1 MLTDELRK
9 MTSGL
14 TTSIGKSLGKMG
26 VSANAVTFL
35 VLVTGLIAAYYI
47 YMEAFVVAF
56 IFVLLSGIFDGF
68 DGAVAKANQKETKF
82 GALFDSVTDKV
93 TEISWYLALGLFNH
107 ELWLPVSMSIAFF
120 MLASYISKHAKAVG
134 GKSGGGIMERKERLV
149 LILIGLL
156 FMDWMLVILWII
168 AILSI
173 ITCFQRFYKNYKIL
187 KGLKKEG

>member
-9 MTSGL
+9 RTSGL

-26 VSANAVTFL
+26 VSADAITFM

-47 YMEAFVVAF
+47 YMEEFLIAF
-56 IFVLLSGIFDGF
+56 ILVLVSGIFDGL

-93 TEISWYLALGLFNH
+93 TEISWYLALGLLSPG
-107 ELWLPVSMSIAFF
+107 LWLPVSLSIAFF
-120 MLASYISKHAKAVG
+120 MLASYISKHSKAVG

-156 FMDWMLVILWII
+156 RMDWMLSILWII

-173 ITCFQRFYKNYKIL
+173 ITCFQRFYKNYNIL